1 MAAKLSAEELAAMLG
16 EVKATATEYDKN
28 FCRQHLRLI
37 KCGTEENPEELAE
50 KKAAAAA
57 RAKLLSSVCRSKADC
72 IKWSGGWVLLEYHG
86 KLDKRCN
93 GVAARRRKKL
103 ELKHGGLLTAAEK
116 AWLEDIVSRVLLEE
130 ELKELQS
137 SARGRNSER

>member
-1 MAAKLSAEELAAMLG
+1 MAAKLTAEELAAMLG
-16 EVKATATEYDKN
+16 DIRTTATEYDKN

-93 GVAARRRKKL
+93 GVAARRRKQ
-103 ELKHGGLLTAAEK
+103 LKVKRALTAAEK

-130 ELKELQS
+130 ELKELQEQRKG
-137 SARGRNSER
+137 AK

>member
-1 MAAKLSAEELAAMLG
+1 MAAKLTAEELAAMLG

-72 IKWSGGWVLLEYHG
+72 IKWSGGWVLLDFGCLIVHVFTEESRKFYDLERLWADARTIE
-86 KLDKRCN
+86 LD
-93 GVAARRRKKL
+93 V
-103 ELKHGGLLTAAEK
+103 
-116 AWLEDIVSRVLLEE
+116 
-130 ELKELQS
+130 
-137 SARGRNSER
+137 

>member
-1 MAAKLSAEELAAMLG
+1 MAAKLTAEELAAMLG
-16 EVKATATEYDKN
+16 DIRTTATEYDKN
-28 FCRQHLRLI
+28 FCRQHLRLT
-37 KCGTEENPEELAE
+37 KCVPEENPEELAE

-130 ELKELQS
+130 ELKELQEQRKG
-137 SARGRNSER
+137 AK

>member
-1 MAAKLSAEELAAMLG
+1 MAAKLTAEELAAMLG
-16 EVKATATEYDKN
+16 DIRTTATEYDKN

-37 KCGTEENPEELAE
+37 KCGTEENSEELAE

-57 RAKLLSSVCRSKADC
+57 RATLLNSVCHSKADS

-93 GVAARRRKKL
+93 GVAARRRKQLKL
-103 ELKHGGLLTAAEK
+103 KRELTAAEK
-116 AWLEDIVSRVLLEE
+116 AWLDKIYEE
-130 ELKELQS
+130 IKREYIKEH
-137 SARGRNSER
+137 GIW

>member
-1 MAAKLSAEELAAMLG
+1 MAAKLTAEELAVMLG

-50 KKAAAAA
+50 KKAAAFA
-57 RAKLLSSVCRSKADC
+57 RARLLNSVCKSKADS
-72 IKWSGGWVLLEYHG
+72 IKWYGGWVLLEYHG

-93 GVAARRRKKL
+93 GVAARRRKQLKL
-103 ELKHGGLLTAAEK
+103 KRELTAAEK
-116 AWLEDIVSRVLLEE
+116 AWLDKIYEE
-130 ELKELQS
+130 IKREYIKEH
-137 SARGRNSER
+137 GTW

>member
-1 MAAKLSAEELAAMLG
+1 MAAKLTAEELAAMLG
-16 EVKATATEYDKN
+16 DIRTTATEYDKN

-37 KCGTEENPEELAE
+37 KCGTEENPEELAA

-116 AWLEDIVSRVLLEE
+116 AWLDKIYEE
-130 ELKELQS
+130 IKREYIKEH
-137 SARGRNSER
+137 GT

>member
-1 MAAKLSAEELAAMLG
+1 MAAKLTAEELAAMLG
-16 EVKATATEYDKN
+16 DIRTTATEYDKN

-37 KCGTEENPEELAE
+37 KCGTEENPEELAA

-93 GVAARRRKKL
+93 GVAARRRKQLKL
-103 ELKHGGLLTAAEK
+103 KRELTAAEK
-116 AWLEDIVSRVLLEE
+116 AWLEDIVSRGLLEE
-130 ELKELQS
+130 ELKELQEQRKG
-137 SARGRNSER
+137 AK

>member
-1 MAAKLSAEELAAMLG
+1 MAAKLTAEELAAMLG

-50 KKAAAAA
+50 KKAAAFE

-93 GVAARRRKKL
+93 GVAARRRKQLKL
-103 ELKHGGLLTAAEK
+103 KRELTAAEK
-116 AWLEDIVSRVLLEE
+116 AWLDKIYEE
-130 ELKELQS
+130 IKREYIKEH
-137 SARGRNSER
+137 GTW

>member
-1 MAAKLSAEELAAMLG
+1 MAAKLTAEELAAMLG
-16 EVKATATEYDKN
+16 DIRTTATEYDKN

-37 KCGTEENPEELAE
+37 KCGPEENPEELAE
-50 KKAAAAA
+50 KKAAAFA
-57 RAKLLSSVCRSKADC
+57 RARLLNSVCKSKADS
-72 IKWSGGWVLLEYHG
+72 IKWYGGWVLLEYHG

-130 ELKELQS
+130 ELKELQEQRKG
-137 SARGRNSER
+137 AK

>member
-1 MAAKLSAEELAAMLG
+1 MAAKLTAEELAAMLG

-37 KCGTEENPEELAE
+37 KCVPEENPEELAE

-57 RAKLLSSVCRSKADC
+57 RATLLNSVCHSKADS

-116 AWLEDIVSRVLLEE
+116 AWLDKIYEE
-130 ELKELQS
+130 IKREYIKEH
-137 SARGRNSER
+137 GTW

>member
-1 MAAKLSAEELAAMLG
+1 MAAKLTAEELAAMLG

-37 KCGTEENPEELAE
+37 KCGTEENPEELAA

-93 GVAARRRKKL
+93 GVAVRRRKQLKL
-103 ELKHGGLLTAAEK
+103 KRELTAAEK
-116 AWLEDIVSRVLLEE
+116 AWLDKIYEE
-130 ELKELQS
+130 IKREYIKEH
-137 SARGRNSER
+137 GIW

>member
-1 MAAKLSAEELAAMLG
+1 MAAKLTAEELAAMLG
-16 EVKATATEYDKN
+16 DIRTTATEYDKN

-37 KCGTEENPEELAE
+37 KCGTEENSEELAE

-93 GVAARRRKKL
+93 GVAARRRKQLKL
-103 ELKHGGLLTAAEK
+103 KRELTAAEK
-116 AWLEDIVSRVLLEE
+116 AWLDKIYEE
-130 ELKELQS
+130 IKREYIKEH
-137 SARGRNSER
+137 GIW

>member
-1 MAAKLSAEELAAMLG
+1 MEAKLTAEELAAMLG

-37 KCGTEENPEELAE
+37 KCVPEENPEELAE

-57 RAKLLSSVCRSKADC
+57 RATLLNSVCHSKADS

-93 GVAARRRKKL
+93 GVAARRRKQ
-103 ELKHGGLLTAAEK
+103 LKVKRALTAAEK
-116 AWLEDIVSRVLLEE
+116 AWLDKIYEE
-130 ELKELQS
+130 IKREYIKEH
-137 SARGRNSER
+137 GTW

>member
-1 MAAKLSAEELAAMLG
+1 MAAKLTAEELAAMLG

-37 KCGTEENPEELAE
+37 KCVPEENPEELAE
-50 KKAAAAA
+50 KKAAAFERA
-57 RAKLLSSVCRSKADC
+57 RLLNSVCKSKADC

-86 KLDKRCN
+86 KIDKRCN

-116 AWLEDIVSRVLLEE
+116 AWLDKIYEE
-130 ELKELQS
+130 IKREYIKEH
-137 SARGRNSER
+137 GTW